1 MTDAPDTPIP
11 ISSTALVQEII
22 STGKKVS
29 SIETKI
35 DRFFSEQASL
45 KNDVKAIRKD
55 VDDLISSRK
64 GDRRFIAGI
73 AVILS
78 PLMAV
83 GVTWLRNFF
92 GV

>member
-1 MTDAPDTPIP
+1 MSPQ
-11 ISSTALVQEII
+11 SSTSLSSPVLVHEII
-22 STGKKVS
+22 TTGKKVS
-29 SIETKI
+29 SIEAKI
-35 DRFFSEQASL
+35 DQFLYEQASL
-45 KNDVKAIRKD
+45 KTDVKAIRQD

-73 AVILS
+73 AVVLS